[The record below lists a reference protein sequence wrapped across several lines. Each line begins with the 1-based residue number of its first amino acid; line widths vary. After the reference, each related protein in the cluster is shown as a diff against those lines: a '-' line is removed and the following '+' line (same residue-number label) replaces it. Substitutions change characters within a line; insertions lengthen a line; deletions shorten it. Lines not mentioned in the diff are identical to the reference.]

1 MKLVGIKL
9 RDFRAFPGE
18 FALELK
24 DGCNLLLHG
33 ENGSGKSS
41 LAIAL
46 REFFSLERPF
56 PRPIDSEENVF
67 ANPPQPMVSL
77 TFSSASGNEEI
88 VWETGHY
95 HPLEVG
101 SDPEK
106 ANPATQQQR
115 ETLMAVSRCS
125 GFFDYRALLRASLL
139 QTVDSLPEQ
148 LFLLFVENLLAGFRA
163 KLRGGERYLGELW
176 SELKK
181 TMPKSRR
188 YPHIQRANG
197 VARQFDDA
205 FRPFLAQ
212 VTEKANEYLPYF
224 PENRMKIGFDY
235 PGSSFAKSTKLLT
248 GKSVNPVIEFNGKKV
263 DGHHQFLNEARLTAL
278 ALSVFLAAVK
288 LADGNPD
295 NPDPLRL
302 LVLDDVLIGLDL
314 NNRLPLLELLRREFP
329 RHQIVLLTH
338 DLVWFE
344 IAKEHTTDWGIWCY
358 ARLFEEPLGPV
369 DPMFPRAQRV
379 KPDVDD
385 LTVAQGYLGAGDLRA
400 AAVYVRAAYESCLRN
415 VCQKRNISLP
425 FKKNPRDVKA
435 EDLWQAIVSVHD
447 SRVASGSPGF
457 VNPTLI
463 PKVNAIRSAVLNRL
477 SHSGA
482 SSLTSTELSTALQ
495 TIREMRLP
503 TAFVP

>member
-1 MKLVGIKL
+1 MKLVNIHI

-18 FALELK
+18 FDLPLK

-41 LAIAL
+41 LALAL
-46 REFFSLERPF
+46 REFFTLDHPF
-56 PRPIDSEENVF
+56 PRPITPYANVF
-67 ANPPQPMVSL
+67 ADPSNCQPIVRL
-77 TFSSASGNEEI
+77 TFNTSGSDEE
-88 VWETGHY
+88 VAWQSGQD
-95 HPLEVG
+95 HPLQVG
-101 SDPEK
+101 SAISAEK
-106 ANPATQQQR
+106 R
-115 ETLMAVSRCS
+115 ETLMTVSRCS
-125 GFFDYRALLRASLL
+125 GFFDYRSLLRASLS
-139 QTVDSLPEQ
+139 QTTDALPEQ
-148 LFLLFVENLLAGFRA
+148 LFILFVENLFASFRA
-163 KLRGGERYLGELW
+163 KVRGGERYVGELW
-176 SELKK
+176 TELKK
-181 TMPKSRR
+181 TKPKSSRDS
-188 YPHIQRANG
+188 HIRRANG
-197 VARQFDDA
+197 VASLFDDA
-205 FRPFLAQ
+205 FRPFLSQ

-263 DGHHQFLNEARLTAL
+263 DGHHEFLNEARLTAL

-288 LADGNPD
+288 LADGNPSD
-295 NPDPLRL
+295 PDPLRL

-314 NNRLPLLELLRREFP
+314 NNRLPLLELLRTEFP

-385 LTVAQGYLGAGDLRA
+385 LTVAQGYLVAGDLRA

-415 VCQKRNISLP
+415 ICQKKNISVP
-425 FKKNPRDVKA
+425 FKKNTKDVKA
-435 EDLWQAIVSVHD
+435 EDLWQAIKGFHE
-447 SRVASGSPGF
+447 SRVAAGGEF
-457 VNPTLI
+457 LDPTLI
-463 PKVNAIRSAVLNRL
+463 PKIDSIRSAVLNRL

-482 SSLTSTELSTALQ
+482 SSLTSTELGAALQ
-495 TIREMRLP
+495 TIRDIRNSPMP
-503 TAFVP
+503 FAP